1 MFAEDEADLLLRA
14 AAEGADVDA
23 LVARRVAGEPLE
35 QVVGWAE
42 LCGVRIQVEPG
53 VFVPRH
59 RTELL
64 VRAAVE
70 LARPGMV
77 VVDLCCG
84 SGAIG
89 AALLDAVDD
98 VELHAADVDPVAV
111 RCARR
116 NLPASAQVHEGD
128 LFGALPHDLRG
139 RVDLLLVNAPYV
151 PTDELDLL
159 PREAREHEPWA
170 TLDGGRDGVEF
181 HRRVATEA
189 RTWLNPVG
197 HLLVETSRHQL
208 PGTSSAFATGG
219 LDVRVATDE
228 DLEAT
233 VVIGRPRR
241 GDA

>member
-116 NLPASAQVHEGD
+116 NLPASERVHEGD
-128 LFGALPHDLRG
+128 LFAPLPAALRG

-159 PREAREHEPWA
+159 PREAREHEPA
-170 TLDGGRDGVEF
+170 LALDGGAGGVEV
-181 HRRVATEA
+181 HRRVALDA
-189 RTWLNPVG
+189 HRWLSRAG

-208 PGTSSAFATGG
+208 PHTSAAFTTGG
-219 LDVRVATDE
+219 LDVRVATDD

-233 VVIGRPRR
+233 VVVGRQGR